1 MAVDEKLQT
10 VRHSCAHV
18 MAEAILKLYP
28 GTKIAIGPAI
38 DNGFY
43 YDFEFT
49 KDTKFTETDFPAVE
63 KEMRRII
70 AGNFDFVR
78 NEVSKDE
85 ALKIFADQPYKVE
98 LINDLPDG
106 ETITTYQ
113 QDTYIDLCRGP
124 HVANTKEING
134 QAFKLDKIAGAYW
147 RGDSNRTMLTRV
159 YALCFSK
166 PNDLKDYLIMLAEA
180 EKRDHRKLGVEMDLF
195 HLDPE
200 DPGQIFWHPNGWTTY
215 TVIQDYMRKMV
226 RRDGYLE
233 VNTPAIMPR
242 SLWERSGHWGH
253 YQANMFITESEKRMF
268 AIKPMNCPG
277 ALEIFKSKQ
286 RSYKDLPLRLA
297 EFGHD
302 VRNEPS
308 GTLHGIMRVRGFVQ
322 DDAHIICT
330 EEQVASEVA
339 KFCKLLKN
347 VYHDFGF
354 DNLVVKFST
363 MPEDHVGD
371 LATWERAEKAL
382 ADACHEAGLEYE
394 IQPGEG
400 AFYGPKLEFK
410 LYDCLG
416 REWQCGTIQA
426 DFQLPSAERLD
437 ATYIGADNQKHHPV
451 MLHRAILGSIE
462 RFLGILIE
470 NFAGAFPTWLAFEQ
484 VAVVP
489 VSPEFDEYAKKVNET
504 LLAADIRSNAY
515 LDNENMKAK
524 IKNISQEHRTPYILV
539 VGQKEMDEGSVCVR
553 YRFSSKKPQETM
565 KLEDFVKYVEQ
576 KNDEKGTGI

>member
-1 MAVDEKLQT
+1 MENEKLQT
-10 VRHSCAHV
+10 IRHSCAHV

-43 YDFEFT
+43 YDFDFPT
-49 KDTKFTETDFPAVE
+49 TTKFTETDFPAVE

-70 AGNFDFVR
+70 AGNHDFIR
-78 NEVSKDE
+78 REVSKEE
-85 ALKIFADQPYKVE
+85 ALKLFAGQDYKIE
-98 LINDLPDG
+98 LINDLPEG
-106 ETITTYQ
+106 ETITTYE
-113 QDTYIDLCRGP
+113 QDGYLDLCRGP

-134 QAFKLDKIAGAYW
+134 QAFKINKIAGAYW
-147 RGDSNRTMLTRV
+147 RGDSNRPMLTRV
-159 YALCFSK
+159 YALCFEK
-166 PNDLKDYLIMLAEA
+166 PNELKDYLTMLAEA

-200 DPGQIFWHPNGWTTY
+200 NPGQIYWHPNGWTIY
-215 TVIQDYMRKMV
+215 TVIQDYMRVKV
-226 RRDGYLE
+226 RRDGYQE

-242 SLWERSGHWGH
+242 SLWEKSGHWGH
-253 YQANMFITESEKRMF
+253 YQKNMFITESEKRLF

-277 ALEIFKSKQ
+277 ALEIFKSRV

-322 DDAHIICT
+322 YDAHIICW
-330 EEQVASEVA
+330 EDQVAEEVA
-339 KFCKLLKN
+339 KFCKLLKV

-354 DNLVVKFST
+354 DDLVVKFST

-371 LATWERAEKAL
+371 LETWARAEKAL

-462 RFLGILIE
+462 RFLGILVE

-484 VAVVP
+484 AAVVP
-489 VSPEFDEYAKKVNET
+489 VNDSFADYAKEVND
-504 LLAADIRSNAY
+504 LLVASDIRSNAY
-515 LDNENMKAK
+515 LSDENMRQK
-524 IKNISQEHRTPYILV
+524 IKVITKEHKTPYILV
-539 VGQKEMDEGSVCVR
+539 VGENEKNERTVTVRFRQSSGLEQK
-553 YRFSSKKPQETM
+553 TM
-565 KLEDFVKYVEQ
+565 KIEEFIAYVQ
-576 KNDEKGTGI
+576 DKVNNHVIGI

>member
-1 MAVDEKLQT
+1 MAVDETLQT

-18 MAEAILKLYP
+18 MAEAILKLFP

-43 YDFEFT
+43 YDFDFP
-49 KDTKFTETDFPAVE
+49 KDTKFTETDFAAVE

-70 AGNFDFVR
+70 AGNHDFVR
-78 NEVSKDE
+78 KEVSKEE
-85 ALKIFADQPYKVE
+85 ALKIFADQDYKVE
-98 LINDLPDG
+98 LINDLPADAV
-106 ETITTYQ
+106 ITTYE
-113 QDTYIDLCRGP
+113 QDGYIDLCRGP

-147 RGDSNRTMLTRV
+147 RGDSNRPMLTRV
-159 YALCFSK
+159 YALCFAK
-166 PNDLKDYLIMLAEA
+166 PNDLKDYLTMLAEA

-200 DPGQIFWHPNGWTTY
+200 DPGQIFWHPNGWTIY
-215 TVIQDYMRKMV
+215 TTIQDYMRQMI

-253 YQANMFITESEKRMF
+253 YQKNMFITESEKRLF

-330 EEQVASEVA
+330 EEQVAPEVA
-339 KFCKLLKN
+339 KFCKLLKR

-354 DNLVVKFST
+354 DDLVVKFST

-382 ADACHEAGLEYE
+382 ADACHEAGLNFE

-451 MLHRAILGSIE
+451 MLHRAILGSME

-489 VSPEFDEYAKKVNET
+489 VAPEFDDYAKQIQET
-504 LLAADIRSNAY
+504 LVAADIRANAY
-515 LDNENMKAK
+515 LDDENMKAK
-524 IKNISQEHRTPYILV
+524 IKNISMEHRTPYILV
-539 VGQKEMDEGSVCVR
+539 VGEKEKAEGTVCVR

-565 KLEDFVKYVEQ
+565 KLEDFVKYVQ
-576 KNDEKGTGI
+576 KMNEEKGTGI